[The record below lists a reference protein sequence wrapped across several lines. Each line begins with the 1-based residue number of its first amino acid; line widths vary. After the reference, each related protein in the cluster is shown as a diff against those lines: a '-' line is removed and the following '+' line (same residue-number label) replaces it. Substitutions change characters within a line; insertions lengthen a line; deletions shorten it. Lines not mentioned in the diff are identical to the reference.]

1 MTIDENGTITIYNG
15 DYGMPIVF
23 ETVDFAV
30 GDKVVFVISN
40 NPIPPKEFTV
50 DADGYTF
57 DLIFDQTEA
66 INIAAAVRRR
76 RAAINYS
83 FKQYRDGAFLDTIAN
98 GKIRVR
104 LRLMITTI
112 SLTSPKSTV
121 TSLSVINRLMTS
133 DYKAN

>member
-15 DYGMPIVF
+15 DYGLPIVF
-23 ETVDFAV
+23 ETVDFAI

-40 NPIPPKEFTV
+40 KHIQPKEFTV
-50 DADGYTF
+50 DTDGYTF
-57 DLIFDQTEA
+57 DLIFDKTEA

-98 GKIRVR
+98 GKIRV
-104 LRLMITTI
+104 
-112 SLTSPKSTV
+112 KGTV
-121 TSLSVINRLMTS
+121 PW
-133 DYKAN
+133 AN

>member
-57 DLIFDQTEA
+57 DLIFDKTEA
-66 INIAAAVRRR
+66 INIAAAAVRR

-83 FKQYRDGAFLDTIAN
+83 FKQYRDGAFLDTIAD
-98 GKIRVR
+98 GKIRV
-104 LRLMITTI
+104 
-112 SLTSPKSTV
+112 KGTV
-121 TSLSVINRLMTS
+121 PW
-133 DYKAN
+133 AN

>member
-30 GDKVVFVISN
+30 GDKVVFVISY

-57 DLIFDQTEA
+57 DLIFDKTEA
-66 INIAAAVRRR
+66 LNIATAANRH
-76 RAAINYS
+76 AAINYS
-83 FKQYRDGAFLDTIAN
+83 FKQYRDGAFLDTIAD
-98 GKIRVR
+98 GKIRV
-104 LRLMITTI
+104 
-112 SLTSPKSTV
+112 KGTV
-121 TSLSVINRLMTS
+121 PW
-133 DYKAN
+133 AN

>member
-15 DYGMPIVF
+15 DYGLPIVF

-57 DLIFDQTEA
+57 DLIFDKTEA
-66 INIAAAVRRR
+66 INIAAA
-76 RAAINYS
+76 
-83 FKQYRDGAFLDTIAN
+83 AN
-98 GKIRVR
+98 SAEDM
-104 LRLMITTI
+104 LHWY
-112 SLTSPKSTV
+112 TV
-121 TSLSVINRLMTS
+121 NRKNNCMSEYLAMQEGS
-133 DYKAN
+133 EVWQVH

>member
-50 DADGYTF
+50 DADGYMF
-57 DLIFDQTEA
+57 DLVFNKAEA
-66 INIAAAVRRR
+66 VNIAAAASC
-76 RAAINYS
+76 AAINYS
-83 FKQYRDGAFLDTIAN
+83 FKQYRDGVFLDTIAN
-98 GKIRVR
+98 GKIRVKGAV
-104 LRLMITTI
+104 
-112 SLTSPKSTV
+112 PW
-121 TSLSVINRLMTS
+121 
-133 DYKAN
+133 AN